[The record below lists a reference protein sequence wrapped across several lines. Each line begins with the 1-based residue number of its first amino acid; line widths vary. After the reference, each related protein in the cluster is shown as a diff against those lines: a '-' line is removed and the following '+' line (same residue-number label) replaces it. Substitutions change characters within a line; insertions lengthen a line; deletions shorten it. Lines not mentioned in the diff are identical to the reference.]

1 MNGFKQ
7 LNAVLD
13 KQLIKFVDDVNGL
26 ISDFNAATKPVELG
40 PQYAHFTDFDAAQE
54 NLVFYRMKKKWG
66 APDFAAQQKV
76 RIKSVLD
83 VFAAD
88 EEGPTTLRSLYDPD
102 IDPFVRKI
110 LYESRVHLSKLLR
123 KHYRFNPANLR
134 MPSGESVRNAQ
145 GDVSVLA
152 KLRDKKEWC
161 VTAECVDLF
170 ATVCYKVPALKAAAR
185 RHIGKLDKQDAK
197 RLYHCFGSNRDC
209 GYLVFRELLLSEVL
223 TIVPGSRVET
233 VPKELDKLRVIS
245 CEPFCNMIVQS
256 VIEEGIRDAIRAEFG
271 IDLNTSQDI
280 HKELIKI
287 AENATIDLKNA
298 SNSNFLIWIQFLYP
312 EYLVKQ
318 LIASRS
324 PCGIFN
330 ENPAEKQA
338 PRVHH
343 WNMVSPMGN
352 GFTFG
357 LMTLTLLTIARQLD
371 SFAHVFGDDIIIHQ
385 DCAQTLIDTLDV
397 IGFKTNDTKT
407 FVTGGFRESCG
418 AFTFNGRNLYSYNFE
433 WAECAQDA
441 ITLVNKVQ
449 LLAESTGIASLRS
462 LALALVAAT
471 PALCKR
477 ATPCLSLEPRWVCL
491 TTRSAQRKKR
501 NDKDVKRLWELLKG
515 THDVRKFCATN
526 QINEHDLDV
535 YVSVTMEAE
544 KYRCRLPTHNA
555 NAFWVGHFLYAG
567 RCSAPV
573 YKPTG
578 RRPLKQRLKFL
589 CSEFVVNRQLAYA
602 NELVPYQ
609 PMVGPPK
616 WLFMQ
621 MSRNFIGPQMVA

>member
-1 MNGFKQ
+1 MDGFKQ
-7 LNAVLD
+7 LNAVLT
-13 KQLIKFVDDVNGL
+13 KQLEKFVVDVNGL
-26 ISDFNAATKPVELG
+26 ISKFNAASEPIELG
-40 PQYAHFTDFDAAQE
+40 PQYAHFTDYDTAQK
-54 NLVFYRMKKKWG
+54 NLVLHRMKKKWG
-66 APDFAAQQKV
+66 APDLVAQQKV
-76 RIKSVLD
+76 RVKSVLD
-83 VFAAD
+83 VFASD
-88 EEGPTTLRSLYDPD
+88 TEGPTTLCSLYDPD

-110 LYESRVHLSKLLR
+110 LYDSRVHLAELLR

-134 MPSGESVRNAQ
+134 MPSGESVRNAK

-161 VTAECVDLF
+161 VTADCVDLF

-185 RHIGKLDKQDAK
+185 RHIGKLEKQDAK
-197 RLYHCFGSNRDC
+197 RLYHCYGGNRNC
-209 GYLVFRELLLSEVL
+209 GYLVFRELLLSEVV

-256 VIEEGIRDAIRAEFG
+256 VIEEGIRDAICAEFG

-312 EYLVKQ
+312 EYLVEQ
-318 LIASRS
+318 LKASRS

-330 ENPAEKQA
+330 ENPADKTQE
-338 PRVHH
+338 PLVHH

-385 DCAQTLIDTLDV
+385 DCAQVLIDTLDV

-449 LLAESTGIASLRS
+449 LLAAQTNIASIRS
-462 LALALVAAT
+462 LALALVSVT

-477 ATPCLSLEPRWVCL
+477 SVTELMLEPRWVCI

-501 NDKDVKRLWELLKG
+501 DNEDVKRLWNLLKG
-515 THDVRKFCATN
+515 TKDVRNFCATN
-526 QINEHDLDV
+526 QIQEHDLDV
-535 YVSVTMEAE
+535 YASITMEAE
-544 KYRCRLPTHNA
+544 KYRCRLPVHNA
-555 NAFWVGHFLYAG
+555 NAFWAAYFLHAG

-573 YKPTG
+573 YKPTE
-578 RRPLKQRLKFL
+578 RRPLKQRLKFE
-589 CSEFVVNRQLAYA
+589 CSQFVVNKQLAVA
-602 NELVPYQ
+602 RRLEPYKPLQ
-609 PMVGPPK
+609 GPPK
-616 WLFMQ
+616 WKFMQ
-621 MSRNFIGPQMVA
+621 MSKTHESLE